1 MVRSFEQTERETTGS
16 VLFSDSIDGLGIY
29 EENPNPVLRIS
40 TDGVIL
46 YANRGS
52 RALCQTWESH
62 LDDLVPNTFL
72 NQIRQAII
80 SGGPHVYEEAMCG
93 SRLRLQ
99 IVPVAGRDYVDV
111 FGYASGDPNNEPANR
126 HRAGISSAIRNEAR
140 TKQQVAFIRAA
151 VHELRN
157 PLTPIVT
164 ASEMLVNRL
173 QDGVTARLARQINA
187 GAVELNARIGELY
200 EIARAEMGALYLER
214 QEVDM
219 EDLMCAV
226 AASLRSSLDARG
238 VLLYIDTDDAL
249 THLQA
254 DRGRLLEGLVC
265 LVDSAIRRC
274 PAKAVVRIIVT
285 RDAKAVTFKIKVTC
299 IKLPVEV
306 KNYLSLPSHGSA
318 MDKAHFSTIGLKLTL
333 SKILIELHNG
343 HIEAV
348 DSDDDTTFTIKLPQ

>member
-1 MVRSFEQTERETTGS
+1 
-16 VLFSDSIDGLGIY
+16 VLFSDSTDVFGIC

-40 TDGVIL
+40 TDGEIL

-52 RALCQTWESH
+52 RALCQKWQTD
-62 LDDLVPNTFL
+62 LDDVVSDNFL
-72 NQIRQAII
+72 NQIHQTVALGR
-80 SGGPHVYEEAMCG
+80 PRVYEEVVCG
-93 SRLRLQ
+93 GRLLLQ
-99 IVPVAGRDYVDV
+99 IIPVAGRDYVNV
-111 FGYASGDPNNEPANR
+111 FGYALAVSDNDAGNR
-126 HRAGISSAIRNEAR
+126 HCWGNSPAIRNEAR
-140 TKQQVAFIRAA
+140 TKRQVAFIRAA

-214 QEVDM
+214 QEVDL
-219 EDLMCAV
+219 EDLMIAL
-226 AASLRSSLDARG
+226 AASLRSCLDARG
-238 VLLYIDTDDAL
+238 VLLYIETDDVL
-249 THLQA
+249 THLYA

-285 RDAKAVTFKIKVTC
+285 GDAKSITFKIKVTC
-299 IKLPVEV
+299 IKLPDEV
-306 KNYLSLPSHGSA
+306 KNYLSLPCHGGA
-318 MDKAHFSTIGLKLTL
+318 MDKAHFSSIGLKLTL
-333 SKILIELHNG
+333 SKILIELHDG
-343 HIEAV
+343 HIQAV
-348 DSDDDTTFTIKLPQ
+348 DGNDDTTFFDKGEAVVFRQIDGAFPH